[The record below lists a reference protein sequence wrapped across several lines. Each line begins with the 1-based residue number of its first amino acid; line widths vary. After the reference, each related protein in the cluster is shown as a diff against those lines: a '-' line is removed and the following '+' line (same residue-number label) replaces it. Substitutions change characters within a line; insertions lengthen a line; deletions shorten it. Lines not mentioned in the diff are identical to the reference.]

1 MDRVGIPNVHIN
13 AFLSIA
19 QSVGSNRIVFGGDF
33 TAPTGNPDLPPD
45 REKVYRRKII
55 DKGIRPDGRELTQ
68 VRPIWCEVGLLPRA
82 HGSAVFTRG
91 QTQVMSVC
99 TLGSMS

>member
-1 MDRVGIPNVHIN
+1 MDRAGIPNVHIN

-33 TAPTGNPDLPPD
+33 TAPTGNPALPTD

-55 DKGIRPDGRELTQ
+55 DKAL
-68 VRPIWCEVGLLPRA
+68 EVLQMEVSGPTI
-82 HGSAVFTRG
+82 FTVDEAKEG
-91 QTQVMSVC
+91 
-99 TLGSMS
+99 

>member
-1 MDRVGIPNVHIN
+1 MDRAGIPNVHIN

-33 TAPTGNPDLPPD
+33 TAPTGNPDLPLD

-55 DKGIRPDGRELTQ
+55 DKAL
-68 VRPIWCEVGLLPRA
+68 EVLQMEVTGPTI
-82 HGSAVFTRG
+82 FTVDEAKEG
-91 QTQVMSVC
+91 
-99 TLGSMS
+99 

>member
-19 QSVGSNRIVFGGDF
+19 ESVGSNRIVFGGNF
-33 TAPTGNPDLPPD
+33 TSPTGNPDLPLE

-55 DKGIRPDGRELTQ
+55 DKVLEALQTNVEKSTI
-68 VRPIWCEVGLLPRA
+68 
-82 HGSAVFTRG
+82 FT
-91 QTQVMSVC
+91 VDEAKED
-99 TLGSMS
+99 

>member
-1 MDRVGIPNVHIN
+1 MDRAGIPNVHIN

-33 TAPTGNPDLPPD
+33 TAPTGNPDLPID

-55 DKGIRPDGRELTQ
+55 DKAL
-68 VRPIWCEVGLLPRA
+68 EVLQMEVSGPTI
-82 HGSAVFTRG
+82 FTVDEAKEG
-91 QTQVMSVC
+91 
-99 TLGSMS
+99 

>member
-1 MDRVGIPNVHIN
+1 MDRAGIPNVHIN

-33 TAPTGNPDLPPD
+33 TAPTGNPDLPTD

-55 DKGIRPDGRELTQ
+55 DKAL
-68 VRPIWCEVGLLPRA
+68 EVLQMEVSGPTI
-82 HGSAVFTRG
+82 FTVDEEKEG
-91 QTQVMSVC
+91 
-99 TLGSMS
+99 

>member
-1 MDRVGIPNVHIN
+1 MDRAGIPNVHIN

-33 TAPTGNPDLPPD
+33 TAPTGNPDLPTD

-55 DKGIRPDGRELTQ
+55 DKAL
-68 VRPIWCEVGLLPRA
+68 EVLQMEVSGPTI
-82 HGSAVFTRG
+82 FTVDEAKEG
-91 QTQVMSVC
+91 
-99 TLGSMS
+99 